1 MYAQRLRKV
10 DKNMEIAENINEKT
24 QKRRGSQEI

>member
-10 DKNMEIAENINEKT
+10 DKNVEIVENINEKK